1 MLYPDARITFQHL
14 EGRLHFTSEEFWLSE
29 VSEGTQITYLGISL
43 AVVPLLTLI
52 TLAPVALLVMA
63 VQYVV
68 LGVAFG
74 FIMLNTLVLVIGL
87 A

>member
-1 MLYPDARITFQHL
+1 MLYPDERITFQHL
-14 EGRLHFTSEEFWLSE
+14 EGRLHFTSEEFRLSE

-52 TLAPVALLVMA
+52 TLASVVLIVMA
-63 VQYVV
+63 IQYVV
-68 LGVAFG
+68 LGDAFG
-74 FIMLNTLVLVIGL
+74 FIILNTLVLVTGL